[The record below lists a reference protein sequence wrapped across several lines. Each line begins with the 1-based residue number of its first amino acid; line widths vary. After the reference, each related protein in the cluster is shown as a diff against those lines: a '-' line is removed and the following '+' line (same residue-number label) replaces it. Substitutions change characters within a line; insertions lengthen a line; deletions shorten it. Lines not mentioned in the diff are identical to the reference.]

1 VIRIMGEADDQAL
14 VDALVSDVCEAVVG
28 AA

>member
-1 VIRIMGEADDQAL
+1 MGEADDPAL
-14 VDALVSDVCEAVVG
+14 VDALVSDVCEAVAG

>member
-1 VIRIMGEADDQAL
+1 MGEADDQAL
-14 VDALVSDVCEAVVG
+14 VDALVSDVCEAVAG

>member
-1 VIRIMGEADDQAL
+1 MRAVGEADDKAL
-14 VDALVSDVCEAVVG
+14 VDALVSDACDAVAG

>member
-1 VIRIMGEADDQAL
+1 MGERTIRAL
-14 VDALVSDVCEAVVG
+14 VDALISDVCEAVAG

>member
-1 VIRIMGEADDQAL
+1 MGEADDQAL
-14 VDALVSDVCEAVVG
+14 VDALVSDVCQAVAG